1 VSELSSPS
9 QASPLEFSCS
19 SAGRSIPFGLYSRE
33 LVSLFKFPTSPF
45 NLYLDSSI
53 VQIAD
58 MHFQATALT
67 ALIAVAQARFGQEQ
81 IPISAIA
88 AVQGGDP
95 GEAQTIAGAAVSD
108 LLAATNACDKL
119 KRADQIITELGTGAD
134 SIAAAI
140 GMVAAEK
147 NFNPFAQSIPTI
159 CSDPTLPATDIL
171 RGITPKIDPDVVGS
185 DIANALSAQT
195 VATPL
200 DATGKSVADLLS
212 ENGFTNFTTQD
223 SAGDTG
229 TAPAGDSTAVTGA
242 ISTSAAV
249 VATSAAAVG
258 CSAAVSTTAAAAGAT
273 TTTAA
278 ATNGNTSTDTSGA
291 DFGLCTPTMK
301 FEGGLGGR
309 PATEFTFLPID
320 PLVAQGQQEALN
332 PSMSLFTDDVSVHWL
347 TMSRHHHQPYL
358 RSINQRLQ
366 SQRCGKVSLS
376 RCSSPDSS
384 PRYA

>member
-1 VSELSSPS
+1 
-9 QASPLEFSCS
+9 
-19 SAGRSIPFGLYSRE
+19 
-33 LVSLFKFPTSPF
+33 
-45 NLYLDSSI
+45 
-53 VQIAD
+53 